1 MSKTNRKDGLFLE
14 VISEGL
20 DNVSRSGNLEKV
32 KAVIEDS
39 NISIT
44 KDILISAL
52 FESIYKDKVEVFK
65 FLFSKIND
73 TECRA
78 NKRWYKGY
86 TPLIVAAYEGATDC
100 VEFLIEKGANLQAN
114 ADSPYS
120 FENMSQLIPLHAAI
134 KKCNLRIASSLI
146 EAGLDI
152 NCVNNKNETAL
163 FEVARMT
170 GEHNA
175 LRALRFLTKRN
186 INPLIKNNEDETAYG
201 ISASCPFNTHTVKNM
216 LRNYELKYREHV

>member
-1 MSKTNRKDGLFLE
+1 MSKVNSKEELFLE

-20 DNVSRSGNLEKV
+20 DSISRNGKLEKV
-32 KAVIEDS
+32 KAVVE
-39 NISIT
+39 NVNNSIT

-52 FESIYKDKVEVFK
+52 FESIHKDEVEVFK
-65 FLFSKIND
+65 FLFGKIND

-100 VEFLIEKGANLQAN
+100 VLFLIEKGANLCTN
-114 ADSPYS
+114 AASSYS
-120 FENMSQLIPLHAAI
+120 FKNMSQLTPLHAAI
-134 KKCNLRIASSLI
+134 KNCNLQIALNLI

-186 INPLIKNNEDETAYG
+186 INPLIKNNEDETAYS
-201 ISASCPFNTHTVKNM
+201 ISASCPFNTRTVKNM
-216 LRNYELKYREHV
+216 LRNYELKYKEHV